1 MPSTDCVG
9 VTSSQH
15 VGQIGLRGKHRRK
28 VNRQDR
34 LIFFDFERYIV
45 HKYLPVDLPPA
56 VPVLLLSSILLVC
69 EAFRFPGDKPPDVTN
84 NYDVADNRI
93 DDNVP
98 DEVKMVTKID
108 VRDTEHLR
116 GKS

>member
-28 VNRQDR
+28 VNRQNH

-98 DEVKMVTKID
+98 DEVKID

-116 GKS
+116 GKR